1 MTRGEVDVRNLDN
14 IIELNHPLIKYKL
27 GLLRKKQK
35 GTNKFRELAK
45 KIGVFLCLGRL

>member
-1 MTRGEVDVRNLDN
+1 MTRGETDVRNLDN

-27 GLLRKKQK
+27 GLLRKNQR
-35 GTNKFRELAK
+35 GTNKFRELAN